1 MVGTSGTRFVFYDDP
16 PQGPHWSFLNA
27 RSVRTNN
34 VFAVDFDPCTSEP
47 QATIIQP
54 DLVSDASRPLIL
66 MFTPRHDVKCV
77 HRTTQVDVPHP
88 VVAQVAK
95 NGSRYWDMYMASS
108 DFNRVPH
115 GSREVAVQTDST
127 EQQHHQR
134 STMSASHAP
143 KTVPK
148 VSVNATNVLRA
159 VPTLQDSNSLGQPLP
174 ILAFRPACHASQ
186 VTEPLPTVEGLSD
199 NNSKEPGVP
208 VTISAP
214 VTPRPASPS
223 TESGYSADS
232 DVDGSSNE
240 TGSTGD
246 YNRLPD
252 TLECIMEV
260 CNLEREVEERETRI
274 TEVHEYMQPHS
285 IPLADVGSGS
295 SAPLEPHG
303 TLTGLVSTLSL
314 DECIPLE
321 EPDTPEQDEY
331 ASLGSVPRLTDIVCD
346 VGEADFVLADDA
358 YGVQGSGL
366 EDLTPSR
373 DDDVGA
379 PSSFWQVP
387 EAPASTSRRATAG
400 PIDPPAASPVSAAT
414 PTLVGCGPPHG
425 VCNNRWDTLMQNA
438 PWPDTEPDPFLPPYS
453 ARPHSPDLRQ
463 IPAHLLCIYAFVPW
477 AHLQFNLP
485 IIATNA
491 LLLCFAVI
499 ITLVSP
505 STSTPFLTLKKVNE
519 LMGLDIPFQVLAV
532 CSRCKAVYSSSQS
545 SPTRCT
551 TAGCDTP
558 LFKDTRSSSRWYQ
571 RGLRVP
577 LIKYPYLSLSEQI
590 EHLLQVQGMEELLE
604 RWRTKSRKPGVYRD
618 IFDGSVAQNLLAPD
632 GHPFFKKPEESDS
645 SNELRIGLQWAVDW
659 FSYLQSN
666 IAPSH
671 SSCPTSFAICNLPP
685 EFRYRTANLLLTSIL
700 PGPKEQSPDE
710 LQRFI
715 RPIDWIKQSDK
726 ADPNAFK
733 EGVFPPRSNVEHRR
747 LGARYAALSNQSQ
760 RDKFVK
766 NYATRYTELSRLP
779 YFDIVEQVVVDPMH
793 NLFLGL
799 VKTHF
804 YHIWVQ
810 MGILRENHE
819 LRVLHDMLRD
829 FSVPSSAGKLP
840 KDIGTPAGGSL
851 TADQWRLLALV
862 HGPVLIP
869 QLWRRCLPRDPTK
882 LLNDRVERIAR
893 EEALRQAQL
902 REKAARNRAQ
912 KKAPM
917 VDASAAPPESSCFT
931 TVPAH
936 PSFLSPSPRPPTAVG
951 TNRAT
956 PRSTTYSEATSST
969 SPLTAETSSPAPKR
983 GQQVYCLHPDDP
995 AHFLK
1000 LSEALKL
1007 LTAHVLTTVDIQ
1019 EADRLL
1025 REYGQDIVRLYGPN
1039 AVRPNHHYATH
1050 VPDFALKFGPLHEF
1064 WSFLFER
1071 LNKVLKSFNANNRSD
1086 GELETT
1092 FFAEFHRT
1100 AGSSRVVAFMEHDM
1114 QNQPLLERLGAAMS
1128 KATHDGR
1135 GTVAGLAAWARQA
1148 DEDLNT
1154 AHPWA
1159 SPYTMSIR
1167 RETRTM
1173 SSQTYRDLLVHL
1185 RKLHPHWHLHSLIGK
1200 PRHPESV
1207 PLTTTAQ
1214 FYDYVSL
1221 GGRRYYASNEAN
1233 TKRSSLVEIY
1243 TPGPEP
1249 ADASPLSTPSTHCGE
1264 LEEIFEFRQSSTT
1277 PPFWFGRIRWFCEWT
1292 GAREPVW
1299 ANSLH
1304 LGVRLW
1310 CIEEYDHGRDTI
1322 IPLTDIKG
1330 YVALQTVTVG
1340 TTDVKVWATVPLDNV
1355 STLVN

>member
-1 MVGTSGTRFVFYDDP
+1 
-16 PQGPHWSFLNA
+16 
-27 RSVRTNN
+27 
-34 VFAVDFDPCTSEP
+34 
-47 QATIIQP
+47 
-54 DLVSDASRPLIL
+54 
-66 MFTPRHDVKCV
+66 
-77 HRTTQVDVPHP
+77 
-88 VVAQVAK
+88 
-95 NGSRYWDMYMASS
+95 
-108 DFNRVPH
+108 
-115 GSREVAVQTDST
+115 
-127 EQQHHQR
+127 
-134 STMSASHAP
+134 MSAFHAP
-143 KTVPK
+143 RTVLE
-148 VSVNATNVLRA
+148 VSVNATTVSRA
-159 VPTLQDSNSLGQPLP
+159 VPTLQDSNPLGQPLP
-174 ILAFRPACHASQ
+174 ILAFRPARHASH
-186 VTEPLPTVEGLSD
+186 VSESLPTTAGLSD
-199 NNSKEPGVP
+199 NNFNEPGVS

-214 VTPRPASPS
+214 ATPRPASPS
-223 TESGYSADS
+223 AGSGYSADS
-232 DVDGSSNE
+232 DADGSSNE
-240 TGSTGD
+240 AGSTGD

-260 CNLEREVEERETRI
+260 CNLEREVEEREMRI
-274 TEVHEYMQPHS
+274 TEVHEYMQRRKRRRSDEYYAPRLQEPLSGASTCPSIASQPDLSNLDLSGWYQPNATEETMLANGTMLESDLQLEAPHLGHGIPNPNVLLAHTEYFAHRNSIAEAAARPLTSREAHS

-295 SAPLEPHG
+295 STPLEPHG
-303 TLTGLVSTLSL
+303 ALTGLVRALSL

-321 EPDTPEQDEY
+321 EPDTAEQDEY
-331 ASLGSVPRLTDIVCD
+331 ASLGSIPRLTDIVCD
-346 VGEADFVLADDA
+346 IGEADFVLADDA
-358 YGVQGSGL
+358 YGVQGSGP

-373 DDDVGA
+373 DDDIGV
-379 PSSFWQVP
+379 PSAFWQAP
-387 EAPASTSRRATAG
+387 EAPVTTSRQATPG
-400 PIDPPAASPVSAAT
+400 PFEPPAASPTSAAT
-414 PTLVGCGPPHG
+414 HTLVDSGPPHG
-425 VCNNRWDTLMQNA
+425 VCKDRWDALMQNA
-438 PWPDTEPDPFLPPYS
+438 PWPDTEPDPFLPPYN
-453 ARPHSPDLRQ
+453 ARPKSPDLRQ

-485 IIATNA
+485 IVASNA
-491 LLLCFAVI
+491 LLLCFAVV

-532 CSRCKAVYSSSQS
+532 CSRCKAVYSGSES
-545 SPTRCT
+545 SPTRCST
-551 TAGCDTP
+551 VGCDTP
-558 LFKDTRSSSRWYQ
+558 LFKDARSSSRWYQ

-604 RWRTKSRKPGVYRD
+604 RWRTKSRKPGVYHD

-726 ADPNAFK
+726 ADPEAFK
-733 EGVFPPRSNVEHRR
+733 KGAFPSRSDVEHRR
-747 LGARYAALSNQSQ
+747 LGARYAALGNQSQ

-779 YFDIVEQVVVDPMH
+779 YFNIVEQVVVDPMH

-851 TADQWRLLALV
+851 TADQWRLLALIELFIGLNLERSHSFGGSV
-862 HGPVLIP
+862 YLEI
-869 QLWRRCLPRDPTK
+869 RINCLMTALSALLETK
-882 LLNDRVERIAR
+882 LCDKLNFVRRR
-893 EEALRQAQL
+893 R
-902 REKAARNRAQ
+902 
-912 KKAPM
+912 
-917 VDASAAPPESSCFT
+917 
-931 TVPAH
+931 
-936 PSFLSPSPRPPTAVG
+936 TA
-951 TNRAT
+951 
-956 PRSTTYSEATSST
+956 
-969 SPLTAETSSPAPKR
+969 
-983 GQQVYCLHPDDP
+983 VYCLHPDDP

-1007 LTAHVLTTVDIQ
+1007 LTAHVLTTLNIQ

-1025 REYGQDIVRLYGPN
+1025 REYGEEIVRLYGPN

-1092 FFAEFHRT
+1092 FFQEFHRT
-1100 AGSSRVVAFMEHDM
+1100 AVSSRVITFMEHDIP
-1114 QNQPLLERLGAAMS
+1114 NQPLLGRLGAAMS

-1148 DEDLNT
+1148 DEDLDM

-1173 SSQTYRDLLVHL
+1173 SSQTYRDLLAHL
-1185 RKLHPHWHLHSLIGK
+1185 RKLHPHWHLHSLIAK
-1200 PRHPESV
+1200 PRHPQSV
-1207 PLTTTAQ
+1207 PLTTTAH

-1221 GGRRYYASNEAN
+1221 SGRRYYASSEAN
-1233 TKRSSLVEIY
+1233 TKRSSLVEVY
-1243 TPGPEP
+1243 DSNALAPES
-1249 ADASPLSTPSTHCGE
+1249 ANTGPLSMPSTHCGE
-1264 LEEIFEFRQSSTT
+1264 LEEIFEFQQSSTT
-1277 PPFWFGRIRWFCEWT
+1277 PPFWFGRMRWFRITSEFGF
-1292 GAREPVW
+1292 GA
-1299 ANSLH
+1299 
-1304 LGVRLW
+1304 
-1310 CIEEYDHGRDTI
+1310 
-1322 IPLTDIKG
+1322 
-1330 YVALQTVTVG
+1330 
-1340 TTDVKVWATVPLDNV
+1340 
-1355 STLVN
+1355 